1 MIIFR
6 SGICNRLFMMD
17 FISSM
22 FCHEEKTTYSS
33 YLLPSSSLFC
43 LPHDSPVSLTDEVQR
58 QGITT
63 LFGKLADWEEGKLMS
78 QNNNLIGV
86 WMPGKEVNSKG
97 HLSWKLERDVFISS
111 FLQPFTSGQGQTVSL
126 WAEKSHFSLTFRQR
140 SRIPQQKQWVAK
152 AKVKEIQQAVK
163 TGSSCYSSSD
173 LHLHC
178 LGPVSCAFSSWVST
192 GCTTLAGVSAESWWL
207 QHPLFTDVTGGIF
220 SSHQISTR
228 N

>member
-1 MIIFR
+1 M
-6 SGICNRLFMMD
+6 
-17 FISSM
+17 
-22 FCHEEKTTYSS
+22 
-33 YLLPSSSLFC
+33 
-43 LPHDSPVSLTDEVQR
+43 QR
-58 QGITT
+58 QGIIT
-63 LFGKLADWEEGKLMS
+63 LFGKLAGWEDGKLMS

-86 WMPGKEVNSKG
+86 WMPASFIEQRGEQAMKSSQKAIY
-97 HLSWKLERDVFISS
+97 LAKLERDVFISS

-152 AKVKEIQQAVK
+152 AKVKEIQHAVK

-173 LHLHC
+173 LHLRY
-178 LGPVSCAFSSWVST
+178 LGPVSWAFSSWVFS
-192 GCTTLAGVSAESWWL
+192 GCTSLAGVSAESWWL

-220 SSHQISTR
+220 SSHQIFTR

>member
-1 MIIFR
+1 MTSFLQANR
-6 SGICNRLFMMD
+6 SSNEYCKDRPSLCKRFKGHKLFTLLVVGILNWTLSCDYFQKCICNRLFMMD

-43 LPHDSPVSLTDEVQR
+43 LPHDSPVSLTDEVWR

-63 LFGKLADWEEGKLMS
+63 LFGKLEDWEDGKLMS

-111 FLQPFTSGQGQTVSL
+111 FL
-126 WAEKSHFSLTFRQR
+126 
-140 SRIPQQKQWVAK
+140 
-152 AKVKEIQQAVK
+152 
-163 TGSSCYSSSD
+163 
-173 LHLHC
+173 
-178 LGPVSCAFSSWVST
+178 
-192 GCTTLAGVSAESWWL
+192 
-207 QHPLFTDVTGGIF
+207 
-220 SSHQISTR
+220 
-228 N
+228 